1 MWGSMPL
8 NVAGV
13 RADHVCAYARRH
25 RDQTVIVVAP
35 RFFARLPE
43 TAGTDGDIWQDT
55 CIEPES
61 SYGEKWYNML
71 SGERL
76 AITSGKGAP
85 HLRLNRLL
93 SHFPL
98 ALLANAPE

>member
-8 NVAGV
+8 NVAGA
-13 RADHVCAYARRH
+13 RADHVCAYARCH

-43 TAGTDGDIWQDT
+43 TAGMEGDLWQDT
-55 CIEPES
+55 CIELES
-61 SYGEKWYNML
+61 SYGKKWYNML
-71 SGERL
+71 TGEQL
-76 AITSGKGAP
+76 AATKGKGAP
-85 HLRLNRLL
+85 RLPLNRLL

-98 ALLANAPE
+98 ALLADAPE